1 MSICVADVLK
11 LPSMRGARVLGGA
24 RGLSRI
30 VSSVSVLEYAEVNG
44 VQMDLI
50 RNIDFVGNEL
60 AITGFMNN
68 PDDVE
73 LQCVNIQRMAEVGEV
88 GLILFYVGVVMKRVD
103 ARLIELAD
111 QIDFP
116 LICMPEGRMNQR
128 YSEVI
133 CEVME
138 LIHRD
143 QMSSASLV
151 TELLDQ
157 AASLPAHQ
165 RTVDSMLRILA
176 DRLHASVVLM
186 DSDRRVLNEAAWPR
200 ALSAAVK
207 EELIRAAYPP
217 HTAWGRYERLNMN
230 IYRDGIQTQ
239 DGHAM
244 DMLIFKEGEAPDVV
258 RTREAVEVVQLA
270 VSIWS
275 GRHDRIVVG
284 ELVRAILQDEPLKM
298 RRLADIFHV
307 DIASINSMWILS
319 GAQAADRA
327 KLAELADAVRR
338 DTQTYSPSTIADV
351 YDGALVV
358 FMTGPGSMQE
368 IRALTDAIVHML
380 KERGVQATLTRCHA
394 LNTTTRVREAFLTHQ
409 AGVAAARK
417 IFPGREVF
425 SLEHVAFARQCQER
439 IERGEGAVEEAL
451 CSLGP
456 LRPGGAE
463 ADLLP
468 TLECFLLDAEMS
480 VTRAAERL
488 YLHKNTVKY
497 RLQRIADA
505 LGFIPGSFPETMPVY
520 ASCALNRLLRRECA
534 QPGVPPAQGG
544 HS

>member
-24 RGLSRI
+24 RGLARV

-44 VQMDLI
+44 VQRELMK
-50 RNIDFVGNEL
+50 NIDFVGNEL

-73 LQCVNIQRMAEVGEV
+73 LQCENIQRMSEVGEV

-103 ARLIELAD
+103 GRLIEVAD
-111 QIDFP
+111 RLDFP

-200 ALSAAVK
+200 ALSASVK
-207 EELIRAAYPP
+207 EELLRAAFPT
-217 HTAWGRYERLNMN
+217 HATWNRHAQLNMS

-244 DMLIFKEGEAPDVV
+244 DMLIFREGEALDVV

-270 VSIWS
+270 VSIWY

-319 GAQAADRA
+319 GAEPADRA
-327 KLAELADAVRR
+327 KLAELTEAVRR
-338 DTQTYSPSTIADV
+338 ETQIYSPSTIADV

-358 FMTGPGSMQE
+358 FMTGPGSMQD
-368 IRALTDAIVHML
+368 IRALTDALVHL
-380 KERGVQATLTRCHA
+380 LGERGVRATLTRCPV
-394 LNTTTRVREAFLTHQ
+394 LNTTTRVREAFLAHQ
-409 AGVAAARK
+409 AGLAPAKR
-417 IFPGREVF
+417 IFPGRNVF
-425 SLEHVAFARQCQER
+425 SLEHVVFARQCQER
-439 IERGEGAVEEAL
+439 IEQGERAVEEAL
-451 CSLGP
+451 RSLGP
-456 LRPGGAE
+456 LRPGDAGAG
-463 ADLLP
+463 LLS

-480 VTRAAERL
+480 VTRTAEQL

-497 RLQRIADA
+497 RLQRIADS
-505 LGFIPGSFPETMPVY
+505 LGFVPGDFPQTMPLY
-520 ASCALNRLLRRECA
+520 AACALNRLLRRE
-534 QPGVPPAQGG
+534 
-544 HS
+544 